1 MGIFRVGVILGGN
14 FPIESFPGGS
24 YPGWELSG
32 GNHPGDNFPG
42 GSFHVTE
49 IINNNFSLGQD
60 NKKDKRKDFIAVV
73 DSVLNNINSR
83 GLSKSRKASVSNHPG
98 TTTEDILSA
107 VEESF
112 KTNPDTLIV
121 YAGANETN
129 YSRMDQVI
137 FAEDSLLKILLGP
150 FLCISSQMTLRR
162 LSICLEVSKNY
173 AKK

>member
-1 MGIFRVGVILGGN
+1 MRIFRVGVILGGN

-73 DSVLNNINSR
+73 DSMLNNINSR
-83 GLSKSRKASVSNHPG
+83 GLSKTKKVSVSNHPG
-98 TTTEDILSA
+98 TTSEDILSA
-107 VEESF
+107 VDESF
-112 KTNPDTLIV
+112 KTNPDTHIV
-121 YAGANETN
+121 YAGTNETK

-137 FAEDSLLKILLGP
+137 FVEDSL
-150 FLCISSQMTLRR
+150 
-162 LSICLEVSKNY
+162 
-173 AKK
+173 

>member
-1 MGIFRVGVILGGN
+1 MEIFCVRVILSGN
-14 FPIESFPGGS
+14 FPDGNFPGGS

-73 DSVLNNINSR
+73 DSLLNNINSH
-83 GLSKSRKASVSNHPG
+83 GLSKSKKVSVSNHPD

-129 YSRMDQVI
+129 YSRMDQII
-137 FAEDSLLKILLGP
+137 FAEDSL
-150 FLCISSQMTLRR
+150 
-162 LSICLEVSKNY
+162 
-173 AKK
+173 